1 LYLRGNILLKIVK
14 IILAIIV
21 VALYAYQLI
30 TGSVEL
36 MPYSMLFL
44 AAILLITGLE
54 ETQKDRKGGFLRY
67 VVVSLF
73 LFFVSMLGFLMD

>member
-1 LYLRGNILLKIVK
+1 MKIVK

-44 AAILLITGLE
+44 AVIMLITGLE
-54 ETQKDRKGGFLRY
+54 EPQKDRKGGSLRY

>member
-1 LYLRGNILLKIVK
+1 MKIVK

-21 VALYAYQLI
+21 VSLYAYQLI

-44 AAILLITGLE
+44 AVIMLITGLE
-54 ETQKDRKGGFLRY
+54 KPQKDRKGGFLRY

-73 LFFVSMLGFLMD
+73 LFFVSMLGFLMN

>member
-1 LYLRGNILLKIVK
+1 LYFRGNIFLKIVK

-21 VALYAYQLI
+21 VSLYAYQLI

-44 AAILLITGLE
+44 AVIMLITGLE
-54 ETQKDRKGGFLRY
+54 EPQKDRKGGFLRY

-73 LFFVSMLGFLMD
+73 LFFVSMLGYLMD